1 MDREG
6 LPAAEALGDFLGFC
20 RGQSVLSYG
29 NDMVVLGENVGWA
42 RSRGEE
48 VKNGFL
54 DAHFLNIRP
63 WLNSIASATSA
74 SNVGRLWQ
82 DLDLPKPAPGKE
94 HSALFDCY
102 SFASALEHLSEGGS
116 RLPEFLPLTNQA
128 ANKAPDT
135 PSAHFAQR
143 GRCRKRRKTVWSAS
157 PLTALR
163 GLVLWPRTAF
173 SSFSYVGLMA
183 SSRAVPNLRAMFF
196 TYLRRELRRRRKA
209 ALVVASGLALG
220 IALVIV
226 VNSVS
231 SGMGKAQDKVLQSLY
246 GLGTDMTVTK
256 AATPTASGSQQ
267 PRFQFDANNNDDSKT
282 QSSDR
287 VMVQG
292 FTTLASTTVTKV
304 AGQKGVSDAVGGL
317 SLNVVKVDGQFTRG
331 QFQQN
336 QGSGTGGGGNRGGGT
351 GAPQGEV
358 TGGGANFN
366 INSYSVYGT
375 DVTKPALG
383 PLTSSKITSGRTF
396 TTAEANSK
404 VVVADSAYAKEKK
417 LKVGSTVTIKSV
429 KYKVIGIATA
439 TSGDA
444 AANLYVPLKQA
455 QTLSGDTN
463 KVTTIYVKATDSQQI
478 SAVKKTITSNVSGTT
493 VTTSADLAD
502 TVSGSLSTA
511 SSLATSV
518 GKWLSIAVLIAA
530 FLVAGLLTSSAV
542 SRRVRE
548 FGTLKALGWKS
559 GRVTRQ
565 VVGEAIVNGQLWS
578 AASSAS
584 RSAWRARTSSPR
596 SARPSR
602 PPWAAPV
609 VPAARAAVPVAAA
622 SAAAD
627 RPRPRPST

>member
-1 MDREG
+1 
-6 LPAAEALGDFLGFC
+6 
-20 RGQSVLSYG
+20 
-29 NDMVVLGENVGWA
+29 
-42 RSRGEE
+42 
-48 VKNGFL
+48 
-54 DAHFLNIRP
+54 
-63 WLNSIASATSA
+63 
-74 SNVGRLWQ
+74 
-82 DLDLPKPAPGKE
+82 
-94 HSALFDCY
+94 
-102 SFASALEHLSEGGS
+102 
-116 RLPEFLPLTNQA
+116 
-128 ANKAPDT
+128 
-135 PSAHFAQR
+135 
-143 GRCRKRRKTVWSAS
+143 
-157 PLTALR
+157 
-163 GLVLWPRTAF
+163 
-173 SSFSYVGLMA
+173 
-183 SSRAVPNLRAMFF
+183 MFF

-331 QFQQN
+331 QFKQN

-351 GAPQGEV
+351 GAPQGSV

-366 INSYSVYGT
+366 INAYSVYGT

-396 TTAEANSK
+396 TTAEADSK

-565 VVGEAIVNGQLWS
+565 VVGEAIVNGLVGGVLGIALGLAGAYVVTAIS
-578 AASSAS
+578 PTLSAS
-584 RSAWRARTSSPR
+584 LGSTAGGGARAGGGPGGGGGGFGGGRQAAAKTLDVALTAPVNATTIALAVGLAVAGGLIAGAFGGWRASRL
-596 SARPSR
+596 RP
-602 PPWAAPV
+602 
-609 VPAARAAVPVAAA
+609 
-622 SAAAD
+622 AD
-627 RPRPRPST
+627 ALRRVE